1 VNLLE
6 TLGDF
11 GGLLLGLVLTLFVFS
26 YVFKDNP
33 LYKIAVH
40 LLVGVS
46 AAYVSVVIIGDVI
59 VPVFRKLVEDP
70 VSLSN
75 LLWLIPIA
83 LGALLL
89 LKAVPNIAWIG
100 NSSMAVLIGI
110 GASVGLAGAITGTLL
125 PQILARYR
133 NGLFGLIGALL
144 TISTLA
150 YFVFTTRFEKQKNPV
165 ISKGYG
171 YGRVV
176 GRAVITITLAGVF
189 AGLLATST
197 VLLTE
202 RVGFFIDSFQDLFEA
217 LLS

>member
-1 VNLLE
+1 MNLFD

-11 GGLLLGLVLTLFVFS
+11 GGLMLGLVLTLFVFS

-33 LYKIAVH
+33 LYKFAVH

-46 AAYVSVVIIGDVI
+46 AAFASVIVVGEVI
-59 VPVFRKLVEDP
+59 VPVFKKLVDGP
-70 VSLSN
+70 VNLGS

-89 LKAVPNIAWIG
+89 LKAVPNLAWIG

-110 GASVGLAGAITGTLL
+110 GASVALAGAITGTLL
-125 PQILARYR
+125 PQVVARYR
-133 NGLFGLIGALL
+133 NGLFGLVGALL

-150 YFVFTTRFEKQKNPV
+150 YFVFTARLEKQSNTV
-165 ISKGYG
+165 VAKGYE
-171 YGRVV
+171 YVRLV
-176 GRAVITITLAGVF
+176 GRAVITITLAAVF

-202 RVGFFIDSFQDLFEA
+202 RIGFFIDSFQDLFEA